1 VQWKLYRYSA
11 FPTLKNTMS
20 FLPTSV
26 HFFTLTLLLPL
37 TPMLQFALLWSFL
50 LLIAYLWANRTP
62 ATRWARWSLWG
73 IVGVA
78 LLVRMV
84 PALLLEN
91 GAPFDIQSYEVVADL
106 VRSGADVYTSE
117 ATVNRHP
124 YLPLHL
130 YWLAAARGLAEV
142 SGVAYAKV
150 VKWLPI
156 VVDVAITPVVVWF
169 WQVAQSRV
177 STRQKDA
184 QVARGRAIAVGEAE
198 RLGMLYALNPV
209 PVLVCAYHGQF
220 DAEPVLWMVLATV
233 FTALPPGLLAGWQQS
248 MGAGAWLGLGILT
261 KSYPVLAL
269 PALLPAIKSWNHRAL
284 FVVAMGAV
292 PLLGVLL
299 YTVMFNAPF
308 WEVVQRAIGYNFG
321 IGIYGYTYFARLARE
336 VGGDGRWLQWAVEY
350 GRFITV
356 GLLAVVWWVKVRH
369 QSAPAALL
377 TILVAFFA
385 ITHAFAIQYLGW
397 LVPVALLNRETR
409 WLVAYTIAAYFYM
422 VVAYWGLIFATT
434 ITVLMPLP
442 QADYLLIMP
451 ASLPIWGV
459 SVAWLWARLRSRSEG
474 KVMDAHP

>member
-1 VQWKLYRYSA
+1 
-11 FPTLKNTMS
+11 
-20 FLPTSV
+20 
-26 HFFTLTLLLPL
+26 
-37 TPMLQFALLWSFL
+37 MLQFALFWSFL
-50 LLIAYLWANRTP
+50 LLITYLGASRTP
-62 ATRWARWSLWG
+62 VTRWARWSLWA
-73 IVGVA
+73 IVAVA
-78 LLVRMV
+78 LLVRLV

-106 VRSGADVYTSE
+106 VRSGTDVYTSE

-130 YWLAAARGLAEV
+130 YWLAGARGIAEG
-142 SGVAYAKV
+142 SGIAYAKV
-150 VKWLPI
+150 VKLLPI
-156 VVDVAITPVVVWF
+156 AADVAIAVVLVWF
-169 WQVAQSRV
+169 WRVAQ
-177 STRQKDA
+177 
-184 QVARGRAIAVGEAE
+184 GRAGTAGEAE

-233 FTALPPGLLAGWQQS
+233 FMALPPGVLSVQQQS

-269 PALLPAIKSWNHRAL
+269 PALLPNVKGWSQRAL
-284 FVVAMGAV
+284 FIAAMGAV

-299 YTVMFNAPF
+299 YTLLFNAQF

-350 GRFITV
+350 GRYITI
-356 GLLAVVWWVKVRH
+356 GLLAVVWWIKARH

-385 ITHAFAIQYLGW
+385 VTHAFAIQYLVW

-409 WLVAYTIAAYFYM
+409 WLIAYTIAAYFYM
-422 VVAYWGLIFATT
+422 VVAYWGLIFATD
-434 ITVLMPLP
+434 ITALMPLP

-459 SVAWLWARLRSRSEG
+459 SVAWLWARVRRSEE
-474 KVMDAHP
+474 KASFSN